1 MAKAVESGE
10 VRGALSPT
18 AHRHQ
23 LDTEHRFY
31 LLLAVFDGQMKD
43 GEETGEGL
51 SRVQH
56 DRRIPECGES
66 RRSKRGRR
74 SSADRFARLNDWT
87 TPGPKRPPHEAGM
100 EKRIDGT

>member
-10 VRGALSPT
+10 VRGASRS
-18 AHRHQ
+18 HRHQ
-23 LDTEHRFY
+23 LDTEHRFF
-31 LLLAVFDGQMKD
+31 LLLAVFNKQMD

-56 DRRIPECGES
+56 GRRIPECGES

-74 SSADRFARLNDWT
+74 SNADRFARLNDWT
-87 TPGPKRPPHEAGM
+87 TPGPKRPPQS
-100 EKRIDGT
+100 